1 MNLKEKLEAKKKE
14 LAALKSKIEA
24 EDAEAIKAGAALA
37 DEIEELES
45 QVKAAEKAASKLKSI
60 GRKEDGFAGED
71 GNEAPAKSLGDHFVK
86 TAGIEGAVKGSRFN
100 FAAKPFKAEGDTPTT
115 PTPGTIAT
123 PSTIANAITAY
134 DTNIVAAARQKLVIR
149 DLFGS
154 ESISGNALTY
164 FVEGAQIGDIGE
176 ISEGAEKSQI
186 EFGAPTPVT
195 VALTKLAGFVK
206 ETDEL
211 IADAKFLEST
221 INGRLLYALGLKE
234 QNWLVSKLTG
244 TSGIQTGTFGKTA
257 TADEIADT
265 ILEAAAD
272 VEEAGGY
279 AADAVVISPT
289 LYTTLR
295 LGKNANKDYYGGG
308 YFGEQSIP
316 SIWGMPA
323 VVTSSVS
330 GIIVGA
336 FKTSASVISK
346 DGISVEATNSNE
358 DDFIKNIMTIR
369 AEERLALAVRRP
381 SGFKVLTRSAS

>member
-14 LAALKSKIEA
+14 LAALKGKIEA
-24 EDAEAIKAGAALA
+24 EDAEAIKTGAALA
-37 DEIEELES
+37 DEIEELEN

-60 GRKEDGFAGED
+60 GKKEDGFTGED
-71 GNEAPAKSLGDHFVK
+71 GNEAPAKSLGAHFVK

-100 FAAKPFKAEGDTPTT
+100 LAAKPFKAEGDTPTT

-123 PSTIANAITAY
+123 PSAISGALTTY

-149 DLFGS
+149 DLFGA

-164 FVEGAQIGDIGE
+164 YVEGAQVGDIGE
-176 ISEGAEKSQI
+176 ISEGAQKSQI
-186 EFGAPTPVT
+186 DFADPTPVT
-195 VALTKLAGFVK
+195 VSLTKLAGFVK
-206 ETDEL
+206 ETDE
-211 IADAKFLEST
+211 IISDAPFLEST
-221 INGRLLYALGLKE
+221 INGRLLYALQLKE

-257 TADEIADT
+257 AANAIADEI
-265 ILEAAAD
+265 LKAAAD
-272 VEEAGGY
+272 VEEASGFP
-279 AADAVVISPT
+279 ADSVVISPA
-289 LYTTLR
+289 LYTELR
-295 LGKNANKDYYGGG
+295 LGKNANNDYYGGG

-316 SIWGMPA
+316 TIWGLPA
-323 VVTSSVS
+323 VVTSAVT

-336 FKTSASVISK
+336 FKACASVVSK